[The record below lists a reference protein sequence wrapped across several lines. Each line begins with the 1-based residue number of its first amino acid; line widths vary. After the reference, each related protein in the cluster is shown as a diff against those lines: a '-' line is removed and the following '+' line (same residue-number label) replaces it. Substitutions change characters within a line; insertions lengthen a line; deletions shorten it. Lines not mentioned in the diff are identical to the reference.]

1 MVASTVL
8 IEKMGV
14 RRPSTLLKRLRRLA
28 GKHMLIVVGG
38 TLIALVSAVA
48 LAAGWIAPYDPQVL
62 SVADRLAAPGG
73 PHMMGTDEFGRDIYS
88 RVLFGARVSLGV
100 GFSVVVF
107 STAFGILFG
116 LLAGYYRKFDSVL
129 MRFMDGLIAF
139 PDILLAIA
147 LMASLGPSVFN
158 VIAALGVVY
167 TPRVARVVR
176 SAVLV
181 IRETDYVQAAKAIG
195 APSARILLRH
205 ILPNALSPV
214 IVQGTFTFAYAVLAE
229 AALSFL
235 GVGVPPYIPS
245 WGNILSGGRIY
256 MRQAPWIMLY
266 PGVSIIVTV
275 LGLNL
280 LGDGLRDML
289 DPRLRNS

>member
-1 MVASTVL
+1 MASSTAR
-8 IEKMGV
+8 IEENRAVG
-14 RRPSTLLKRLRRLA
+14 RGRCLRRLRRLA
-28 GKHMLIVVGG
+28 GKPLLIVLGG
-38 TLIALVSAVA
+38 TVVVLMSMIA
-48 LAAGWIAPYDPQVL
+48 LAAGRIASHNPLVL
-62 SVADRLAAPGG
+62 SVKDRLAAPCGA
-73 PHMMGTDEFGRDIYS
+73 HLMGTDEFGRDIYS
-88 RVLFGARVSLGV
+88 RVVFSARVSLGV
-100 GFSVVVF
+100 GFSVVVV
-107 STAFGILFG
+107 STAFGNLFG
-116 LLAGYYRKFDSVL
+116 LLAGYSRKLDGPL
-129 MRFMDGLIAF
+129 MRFMDGLMAF

-147 LMASLGPSVFN
+147 LMASLGASIFN

-181 IRETDYVQAAKAIG
+181 IRETAYIQAARSLG
-195 APSARILLRH
+195 APSGRILFRH

-214 IVQGTFTFAYAVLAE
+214 IVQGTFTFAYAVLTE

-245 WGNILSGGRIY
+245 WGNILSAGRIY
-256 MRQAPWIMLY
+256 MREAPWIVLF
-266 PGVSIIVTV
+266 PGASIIVTV

>member
-1 MVASTVL
+1 
-8 IEKMGV
+8 
-14 RRPSTLLKRLRRLA
+14 
-28 GKHMLIVVGG
+28 MLIVLGG
-38 TLIALVSAVA
+38 TVVVLMSMIALTAGRVA
-48 LAAGWIAPYDPQVL
+48 SHNPLVL
-62 SVADRLAAPGG
+62 SVADRLEAPGG
-73 PHMMGTDEFGRDIYS
+73 AHLMGTDEFGRDIYS
-88 RVLFGARVSLGV
+88 RVVFSARVSLGV
-100 GFSVVVF
+100 GFSVVVV

-116 LLAGYYRKFDSVL
+116 LLAGYSRKLDGPL
-129 MRFMDGLIAF
+129 MRFMDGLMAF

-147 LMASLGPSVFN
+147 LMASLGASIFN

-181 IRETDYVQAAKAIG
+181 IRETVYVQAARSLG
-195 APSARILLRH
+195 APSGRILFRH

-214 IVQGTFTFAYAVLAE
+214 IVQGTFTFAYAVLTE

-245 WGNILSGGRIY
+245 WGNILSAGRIY
-256 MRQAPWIMLY
+256 MQQAPWIVLF
-266 PGVSIIVTV
+266 PGASIIVTV